1 MNDSILG
8 RMNRKMVR
16 INKRM
21 VSATGMM
28 IRTGN
33 AWMGWGGAG

>member
-1 MNDSILG
+1 MKDSIWG

-16 INKRM
+16 INKIR
-21 VSATGMM
+21 VRATGMT

-33 AWMGWGGAG
+33 AWRRWGRV